1 MNTTTNIPH
10 RWAVWLST
18 GLGAGYL
25 PKMPGTFGSAEGVG
39 TFLAL
44 HALLSGNANGKLLM
58 TGAIIV
64 LCLASVWVTALALP
78 HFSSSDP
85 QVIVIDEV
93 AGQAVTLAALLAWP
107 AGASWQ
113 WYHVLAGFMLFRLF
127 DITKP
132 LYIRRLDRL
141 HGAWGVV
148 ADDLGAGVAGGAIL
162 LAWGYLAR

>member
-1 MNTTTNIPH
+1 MTTPSNIPPRRPH

-25 PKMPGTFGSAEGVG
+25 PKMPGTYGSAEGVLA
-39 TFLAL
+39 FMAL
-44 HALLSGNANGKLLM
+44 HSLLGGSAAMGV
-58 TGAIIV
+58 AIAA
-64 LCLASVWVTALALP
+64 LCLASVGVTALALP

-107 AGASWQ
+107 AGSQWQ
-113 WYHVLAGFMLFRLF
+113 WYHLLAGFILFRLF

-148 ADDLGAGVAGGAIL
+148 ADDLGAGVAGGAVL